1 MKKIIAIMFAI
12 LTITS
17 LAACG
22 NKPMPTNERENIPV
36 EDKIVETPA
45 PSKTNWI
52 DELDKMVKEYLGDD
66 VLATSYEDDTY
77 YILIAIGD
85 VNSAYMIAATEV
97 DESID
102 LLSETISDTFDVDCA
117 IFVVD
122 DVTHDVLL
130 YATLN
135 GNDITDYMN

>member
-1 MKKIIAIMFAI
+1 MKKIIAIVFAI

-22 NKPMPTNERENIPV
+22 NKATTNGNDYKPSI
-36 EDKIVETPA
+36 DDTIVEETP
-45 PSKTNWI
+45 TYNVI
-52 DELDKMVKEYLGDD
+52 DELDKTVREYLGDD
-66 VLATSYEDDTY
+66 VIETDYEDDTY
-77 YILIAIGD
+77 YILIAIED
-85 VNSAYMIAATEV
+85 VNSAYIIMAADV

-102 LLSETISDTFDVDCA
+102 SLSETINDTFDIDCV

-122 DVTHDVLL
+122 DATHDDLL

-135 GNDITDYMN
+135 GNDITDQLD

>member
-17 LAACG
+17 LTACG
-22 NKPMPTNERENIPV
+22 NKATTNGNEYVPNV
-36 EDKIVETPA
+36 DDTIVEETP
-45 PSKTNWI
+45 TYNVI
-52 DELDKMVKEYLGDD
+52 DELDKKVKEYLGDD
-66 VLATSYEDDTY
+66 VITTDYDDGTY
-77 YILIAIGD
+77 YIFLAIND
-85 VNSAYMIAATEV
+85 VNSAYIIMAADV

-102 LLSETISDTFDVDCA
+102 SLSETINDTFDIDCV

-122 DVTHDVLL
+122 DATHDELL

-135 GNDITDYMN
+135 GNDITDQLD